1 MAQRP
6 VSDEIAGALGLFFHG
21 GVGPSHSALTG
32 VFARSGYSEF
42 DSYRPG
48 DIGAPNK
55 ETRVQTV
62 IRAAMR
68 RPNRARELV
77 DGLLA
82 ILRVAGEFQQQ
93 GPEARTRVRT
103 AQSAFR
109 RAGWTLSD
117 DGTLTPAGAID
128 LETGGRQALDE
139 QLERLRRSTDD
150 PGQLLG
156 SAKDLLEAVAKFV
169 LEELG
174 HQPPQDFNQLWYL
187 ARDRLGIHPSQV
199 VGDAAGATQV
209 RKILGASWTIAEQVN
224 ELRNLQGTGH
234 GRTLPTGVSS
244 DVALLVVREAC
255 SLAQFVLGALDKA
268 LSR

>member
-1 MAQRP
+1 MQM
-6 VSDEIAGALGLFFHG
+6 
-21 GVGPSHSALTG
+21 
-32 VFARSGYSEF
+32 
-42 DSYRPG
+42 
-48 DIGAPNK
+48 
-55 ETRVQTV
+55 V

-93 GPEARTRVRT
+93 GSEARTRVRT

-174 HQPPQDFNQLWYL
+174 HQPPQDFNQLCSFK
-187 ARDRLGIHPSQV
+187 AAV
-199 VGDAAGATQV
+199 ADALTRA
-209 RKILGASWTIAEQVN
+209 
-224 ELRNLQGTGH
+224 
-234 GRTLPTGVSS
+234 P
-244 DVALLVVREAC
+244 
-255 SLAQFVLGALDKA
+255 
-268 LSR
+268 